1 MSSQFEILPNS
12 AALRV
17 NPCNDKEGVVLLINL
32 LKVKSVSMYNSK
44 AVFQFGELFDRE
56 TVYFCDGTTRDTL
69 VRTLERKDGQ

>member
-1 MSSQFEILPNS
+1 
-12 AALRV
+12 
-17 NPCNDKEGVVLLINL
+17 
-32 LKVKSVSMYNSK
+32 MYNSK